1 MDRPPLKV
9 SFPSDISAAFC
20 AALVE
25 NDISYTSTK
34 KSSGFRQDG
43 YGLVVNSAQELK
55 EIAIALIESK
65 AFWGTVGTAVWA
77 FAGRHKHKTVFVEKD
92 GFKFKASGMSQ
103 EELSKTLAG
112 ATKLII
118 TESNKDD

>member
-43 YGLVVNSAQELK
+43 YGLVVNSADLK
-55 EIAIALIESK
+55 EIVIALVESK
-65 AFWGTVGTAVWA
+65 PFWCAVAGAIWA
-77 FAGRHKHKTVFVEKD
+77 FTKRHQHKTVYVEKD
-92 GFKFKASGMSQ
+92 GYKFKSSGMSQ
-103 EELSKTLAG
+103 EELSKTLEG

-118 TESNKDD
+118 TESKKD